1 MNRTWRCILKLKSH
15 IPIKIDIGEAEELPL
30 GVKRLNYDEGVE
42 LRARYKEASNAKGEE
57 SDALWGALLLDSFRR
72 YLRLECE
79 IVIECSDGE
88 VKLRKAEELLDF
100 FGGRPILLVTI
111 FLAILSQNGLSP
123 EKKRLL
129 RSAIASLP
137 SSEGPEKDPAGEQP
151 ETTATSVESADS
163 ADNGD
168 APSEVRAPS
177 GPTDQETKT
186 EGPPTSST
194 NAPSVH

>member
-1 MNRTWRCILKLKSH
+1 VRLKSH
-15 IPIKIDIGEAEELPL
+15 IPITIEIEDGLELPL

-123 EKKRLL
+123 EKKRRL
-129 RSAIASLP
+129 RAAIASSP
-137 SSEGPEKDPAGEQP
+137 SSGERETDPVGQKP
-151 ETTATSVESADS
+151 ETTATSAESGDS
-163 ADNGD
+163 AGNGD
-168 APSEVRAPS
+168 APAPLETSPS
-177 GPTDQETKT
+177 GSTDGEMTAQ
-186 EGPPTSST
+186 PSSST
-194 NAPSVH
+194 PVPFVY